1 MQKFWTALLDAE
13 GKLFA
18 WLPGAAWKLVQI
30 LLTVLIAYVVYRV
43 AKRSILGFISRIDRN
58 KALPTSARKLN
69 TMRNFSLVFTR
80 ILIAFFAIAAI
91 FNILNLT
98 GVLTSLLATAG
109 IGGLLIAFG
118 AQSLVKD
125 FIAGMLLTL
134 EDQIAV
140 GDFIQVNGLS
150 GTVEQIGLRTIQMRG
165 FNGAVHTLPAGVITT
180 VTNYSRGDT
189 LAVVDVTVPYG
200 ASIPRASAAIGDVIA
215 AWAKKR
221 PDIVKESPQL
231 LAVTGISETG
241 VGFRVVCKVASH
253 THWEAERELR
263 ELIKNRLARDGITI
277 AYPHLVEEDADK
289 ESV

>member
-1 MQKFWTALLDAE
+1 MEKFWAGLMDMEEKFL
-13 GKLFA
+13 K

-30 LLTVLIAYVVYRV
+30 LLTVLIAYIIYRI
-43 AKRSILGFISRIDRN
+43 AKRMILGFIRRLDSN
-58 KALPTSARKLN
+58 KALPTSTRKLN

-80 ILIAFFAIAAI
+80 ILIVFFAIAAI

-150 GTVEQIGLRTIQMRG
+150 GTVERMGLRAIELRG
-165 FNGAVHTLPAGVITT
+165 FNGAVHSLPAGAITA

-200 ASIPRASAAIGDVIA
+200 APIRQACAAIEEEIA
-215 AWAKKR
+215 VWAGTRK
-221 PDIVKESPQL
+221 DIVKEPPQL

-241 VGFRVVCKVASH
+241 VGFRIICKVASH

-263 ELIKNRLARDGITI
+263 GQIRRRLARDGIMI
-277 AYPHLVEEDADK
+277 AYPHLVEEDANK